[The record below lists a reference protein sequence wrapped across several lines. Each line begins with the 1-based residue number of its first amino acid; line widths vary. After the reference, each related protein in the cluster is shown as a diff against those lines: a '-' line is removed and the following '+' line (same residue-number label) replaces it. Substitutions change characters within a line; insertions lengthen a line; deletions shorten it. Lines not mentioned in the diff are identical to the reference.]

1 MIQKGIIEAIIS
13 AYEYKV
19 RIPRYDKLI
28 TTPGAVPTDNL
39 SSAIVCSIPSTKV
52 SFAVG
57 DIVLIGFENDELT
70 KPVILGLLY
79 RQGTTDSEQ
88 FSIPYIQTLI
98 KELEDDLSILRD
110 NNLYTH
116 IKYSNDNGL
125 TFTSL
130 YDYTE
135 VNTVMTSQNAYK
147 SASNISID
155 PNSTVIYWSVIN
167 SNGVDITSTM
177 NITTTL
183 YVEDDT
189 SLVESFTD
197 TLIKIPLKFRGLNN
211 LKLSFRIL
219 QVSEYDDYHIVL
231 TTDKNTIGSVYG
243 DYLGVCISTDPIPPL
258 TPTSYSWSSFY
269 RLMNNL
275 VNELENSLLPRI
287 ERNEKALYGYTYS
300 TDIRNTDSTGLLD
313 GIRVEK
319 DAIYI
324 HGLENKNIYL
334 NSNTTMYIDN
344 ENDNFTL
351 RDLEY
356 TNVSADSIFSD
367 LYTKQGHLVLS
378 RRKRDH

>member
-1 MIQKGIIEAIIS
+1 MIQKGIIESIVS

-19 RIPRYDKLI
+19 RIPRYDKLV

-52 SFAVG
+52 SFAIG

-135 VNTVMTSQNAYK
+135 VNTVTTSQNTYK

-155 PNSTVIYWSVIN
+155 PNSNVIYWSVIN
-167 SNGVDITSTM
+167 SKGVDITSTM

-197 TLIKIPLKFRGLNN
+197 TLIKIPLKFKGLNN

-269 RLMNNL
+269 KLMNNL

-344 ENDNFTL
+344 GNDNFTL

-367 LYTKQGHLVLS
+367 SYTEQGHLVLS
-378 RRKRDH
+378 RRKRAH